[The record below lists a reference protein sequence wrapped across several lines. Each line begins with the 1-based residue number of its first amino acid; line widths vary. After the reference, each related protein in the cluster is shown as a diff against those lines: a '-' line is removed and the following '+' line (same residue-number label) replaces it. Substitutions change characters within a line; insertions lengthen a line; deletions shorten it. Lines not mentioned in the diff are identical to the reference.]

1 MTKKIVSRPQ
11 EPLPRIH
18 CCSKMDYA
26 VQDERI
32 PIKYSP
38 IFRSYFLPFT
48 TMKGVVHPITHCP
61 WCGKE
66 LPKEL
71 YEEHFD
77 TLKKE
82 YNIEPGLD
90 IVHDP
95 NIPEEFKSDEWW
107 KKRGL

>member
-1 MTKKIVSRPQ
+1 MTKIKPRPQ

-26 VQDERI
+26 IQDERI

-38 IFRSYFLPFT
+38 VLRSYFLPFI
-48 TMKGVVHPITHCP
+48 TMKHVVHPIMHCP
-61 WCGKE
+61 WCGNE
-66 LPKEL
+66 LPKSLQKEF
-71 YEEHFD
+71 FD
-77 TLKKE
+77 ILEKE
-82 YNIEPGLD
+82 YDIEPELD
-90 IVHDP
+90 IQNDP

>member
-18 CCSKMDYA
+18 CCSKMDY
-26 VQDERI
+26 VIQDERI
-32 PIKYSP
+32 PLKYSP
-38 IFRSYFLPFT
+38 VIRSYFLPFI

-66 LPKEL
+66 LPKSLRKEFFEIL
-71 YEEHFD
+71 EQEYGIEANVD
-77 TLKKE
+77 ILK
-82 YNIEPGLD
+82 NQ
-90 IVHDP
+90 
-95 NIPEEFKSDEWW
+95 NIPEEFKSDAWW